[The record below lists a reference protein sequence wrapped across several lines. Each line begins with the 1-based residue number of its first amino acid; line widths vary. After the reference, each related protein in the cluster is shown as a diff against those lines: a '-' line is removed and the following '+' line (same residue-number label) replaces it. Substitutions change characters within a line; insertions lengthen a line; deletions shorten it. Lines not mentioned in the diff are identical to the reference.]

1 MSKYLYIHLLL
12 SDCLPKFSN
21 LQEQVKEKQQL
32 IMKCFSWI
40 KHLVL
45 LSSIF
50 LSL

>member
-1 MSKYLYIHLLL
+1 MSKHIHLLL
-12 SDCLPKFSN
+12 SDCLSEFSN

-32 IMKCFSWI
+32 IMKCFIWI
-40 KHLVL
+40 KRLVL